1 MNDAPSPDRH
11 QVQRQIDEAL
21 PRNFWTLA
29 VNQIAMRIGWVFR
42 TETVIIPTFVDGLGA
57 SGAVRGLL
65 PVIGR
70 IGASLPQLLAAP
82 ALSRLPRQKGA
93 YFVANC
99 LQGFPW
105 VLIALLLLFIPL
117 SPGAMLAWFMVLY
130 TLSAA
135 GYGLCSLSF
144 GTLQGKLIPPR
155 QRGKLLAS
163 FGLVGGT
170 SAIVGAALLLPLFLT
185 AQKTDYGPVF
195 ALCGGLFVVATFILL
210 GIREPA
216 VPPRG
221 LPPGLGGFIR
231 DSWRMMGQDRNFR
244 LLIWVVTL
252 MYLTLL
258 LFPHY
263 TVFGMRR
270 VGVTPQ
276 SFVTLIIAQNSVNA
290 AGSFLFGNLADRR
303 GNRAMLR
310 LMTVVAAT
318 VPLLAVLISCL
329 PASIAPHAYPVV
341 YACLGFTPVS
351 QRIVTN
357 YTLEIAPQ
365 ERHPQ
370 YLGILSVMQAIP
382 IFASPLVGWAI
393 DRISFEPVF
402 LCFAGLMFVGSFL
415 SIWLIEPREK
425 EQGSGVRG

>member
-1 MNDAPSPDRH
+1 MNDAPSPHRDRA
-11 QVQRQIDEAL
+11 QRQIDESL
-21 PRNFWTLA
+21 PRNFWALA

-42 TETVIIPTFVDGLGA
+42 TETVIIPGFVDHLGA
-57 SGAVRGLL
+57 SGALRGLL
-65 PVIGR
+65 PMIGR
-70 IGASLPQLLAAP
+70 IGASLPQFLLAP
-82 ALSRLPRQKGA
+82 ALARLPRQKWA
-93 YFVANC
+93 YFVSNC
-99 LQGFPW
+99 LQGLPW
-105 VLIALLLLFIPL
+105 VLIAALLLFVPL
-117 SPGAMLAWFMVLY
+117 SPGAMLACFMALY

-135 GYGLCSLSF
+135 GYGLCTLSF

-155 QRGKLLAS
+155 QRGRLLAS

-170 SAIVGAALLLPLFLT
+170 SAIVGAALLVPLFLT
-185 AQKTDYGPVF
+185 DQKADYGPVF

-216 VPPRG
+216 VRHRDVSAGLRG
-221 LPPGLGGFIR
+221 FVR
-231 DSWRMMGQDRNFR
+231 DSFRVLGQDRNFR
-244 LLIWVVTL
+244 LLTWVVTL

-263 TVFGMRR
+263 TVFGLRR

-276 SFVTLIIAQNSVNA
+276 GFVTLIIAQNSVNA

-310 LMTVVAAT
+310 LMTVVAAA
-318 VPLLAVLISCL
+318 VPLLAVLISRL
-329 PASIAPHAYPVV
+329 PASVAPHAYPVV

-357 YTLEIAPQ
+357 YALEIAPQ

-370 YLGILSVMQAIP
+370 YLGILSVMQAFP

-393 DRISFEPVF
+393 DRASFEPVF
-402 LCFAGLMFVGSFL
+402 LCFSGLMFVGALL
-415 SIWLIEPREK
+415 SVWLVEPRE
-425 EQGSGVRG
+425 Q